1 MGEREGSSF
10 DEDCLKKAAMELLA
24 SFECSAERAGDAS
37 LWQ

>member
-10 DEDCLKKAAMELLA
+10 DEDCLKKAAMELLDL
-24 SFECSAERAGDAS
+24 FECSAERAGDAS